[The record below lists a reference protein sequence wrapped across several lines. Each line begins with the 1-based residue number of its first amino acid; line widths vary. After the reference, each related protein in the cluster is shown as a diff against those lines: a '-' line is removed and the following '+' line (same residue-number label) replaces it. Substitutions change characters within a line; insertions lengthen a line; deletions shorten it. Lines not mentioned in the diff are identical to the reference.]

1 MKVNPIGESIFFTFV
16 NNHRNGFFTHE
27 NTDWGF
33 ELDVGERGINYDVFV
48 PRWGLVKQVGELCK
62 DVKVGDYILIEG
74 GKWTN
79 SVIVDD
85 DKIWRTKEEF
95 VIGTQE
101 EAPSLT
107 A

>member
-48 PRWGLVKQVGELCK
+48 PRWGLVMQ
-62 DVKVGDYILIEG
+62 I
-74 GKWTN
+74 
-79 SVIVDD
+79 
-85 DKIWRTKEEF
+85 R
-95 VIGTQE
+95 
-101 EAPSLT
+101 
-107 A
+107 